1 MTDAAPAVP
10 PTAVPPPALI
20 QLVTLGDDVTAV
32 RNLLLKG
39 EAKVDDT
46 DSNGMTALHHAAY
59 KGNAELCKLLVD
71 HGADVNS
78 DSHDHRY
85 SPLHFAALSGNT
97 EAVQHLLTAG
107 ARTYHTNTLGRTA
120 TQMAAFVGNHAVVAL
135 INNYVPMSD
144 VTQYTR
150 PSGLEK
156 EAKLPPVA
164 AKPFYDLIMQVNL
177 HPVRIALAVGASDI
191 LQKNINKAWHLLDH
205 MCEKE
210 SKRPENVNEVISM
223 KFHYLAYVLKTLE
236 KELQKM
242 DPETQSS
249 KDTCIFESIIR
260 KWLRGRPSDGFEE
273 HLEYY
278 VRDAIKAF
286 PWVEMPLFIQLVRN
300 MSGSQ
305 LGDTSALCILS
316 GCINGQRAFQD
327 DKACST
333 CGQETNRDLKKCSK
347 CKMAQY
353 CDKVCQKL
361 QWPIHKKFCDKL
373 YLEYKSQQK
382 RLEEERRKE
391 EDEKEKNKANENV
404 DVEKKEKEDKE
415 LASQAKNI
423 TVS

>member
-1 MTDAAPAVP
+1 MADSVPAQP
-10 PTAVPPPALI
+10 PELI
-20 QLVTLGDDVTAV
+20 QLVTMGEDVASI

-46 DSNGMTALHHAAY
+46 DSSGMTALHHAAY
-59 KGNAELCKLLVD
+59 KGNADLCKMLID
-71 HGADVNS
+71 HGSDVNS

-85 SPLHFAALSGNT
+85 SPLHFAALSGNI

-144 VTQYTR
+144 VTQYTQ

-156 EAKLPPVA
+156 EAKIPASA
-164 AKPFYDLIMQVNL
+164 AKAVYNLIMQVNL
-177 HPVRIALAVGASDI
+177 HPVRIALIVGASDI
-191 LQKNINKAWHLLDH
+191 LQMNINKAWRLLEH

-210 SKRPENVNEVISM
+210 SKRSENVNEVICM

-236 KELQKM
+236 KELKKM
-242 DPETQSS
+242 DPETQ
-249 KDTCIFESIIR
+249 KKTDTCIFESIIR
-260 KWLRGRPSDGFEE
+260 KWLRGRSSDGVEE

-278 VRDAIKAF
+278 IRDAIKAF

-300 MSGSQ
+300 MSGNQ
-305 LGDTSALCILS
+305 LGDTSSLCILS

-333 CGQETNRDLKKCSK
+333 CGHEMSKDLKKCSK
-347 CKMAQY
+347 CKMVQY
-353 CDKVCQKL
+353 CDKCCQKL
-361 QWPIHKKFCDKL
+361 HWPIHKKFCDKL
-373 YLEYKSQQK
+373 CVEYQK
-382 RLEEERRKE
+382 QEKKLQEERRKE
-391 EDEKEKNKANENV
+391 EE
-404 DVEKKEKEDKE
+404 EKKSKKASATADLEETKDEDHDKN
-415 LASQAKNI
+415 LASQTKSIN
-423 TVS
+423 VS